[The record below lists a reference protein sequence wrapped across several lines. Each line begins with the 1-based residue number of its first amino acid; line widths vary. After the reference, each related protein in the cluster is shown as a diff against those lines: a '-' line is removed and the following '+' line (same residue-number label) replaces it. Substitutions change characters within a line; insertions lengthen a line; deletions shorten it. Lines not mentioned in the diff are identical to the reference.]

1 MVMRDP
7 AQTVSHA
14 LHALLDTAPWA
25 LERLRPFAGQTLV
38 LNVGTWTLFF
48 TIDERGSLVLNRE
61 RPSAPALTLDLSPSA
76 LPLLLLRPEEALHHL
91 HLSGNSALAT
101 EIGFLA
107 KHFRPDLEELL
118 SRVVGDRGAH
128 RLGHFFRQGSAW
140 ARETLSR
147 SQRMLQE
154 YATEEIHLLPSRAQ
168 ARRFALQVH
177 QLDEDLGHLEQRLG
191 RLL

>member
-1 MVMRDP
+1 MGMRDP
-7 AQTVSHA
+7 ARIVSRG

-61 RPSAPALTLDLSPSA
+61 RPPVPALTLDLSPSA
-76 LPLLLLRPEEALHHL
+76 LPLLLLRPAEALHHL

-107 KHFRPDLEELL
+107 RHFRPDLEELL
-118 SRVVGDRGAH
+118 SRAVGDRSAH
-128 RLGHFFRQGSAW
+128 RLGLLLRQGGTW

-147 SQRMLQE
+147 SRCMLQE
-154 YATEEIHLLPSRAQ
+154 YATEEIHLLPSQAQ
-168 ARRFALQVH
+168 ARHFARQVH
-177 QLDEDLGHLEQRLG
+177 QLDEDLGRLEQRLG
-191 RLL
+191 RLR